1 MSRHFFRG
9 FLYTSPALAGF
20 FWWPSLTSIMNLPFF
35 YKENISASEKL
46 IFLDEETSRHIIQ
59 VLRMKKGELVQI
71 TDGKGNLITA
81 EISNDHKKKCEVK
94 IVGESFQTSYRK
106 KVAIGIS
113 LLKNASRFEW
123 FLEKA
128 TEIGVS
134 AIIPLICER
143 TEKQHI
149 RYDRL
154 KNICTSAMLQ
164 SQQVWLPDLNQPT
177 PFKSL
182 FGNLPYPYKFIA
194 HCIDGEKSPLRAQNH
209 DDPDSTIILIGPE
222 GDFTNDEVQ
231 LAIQHQCIPVSLGE
245 TRLRT
250 ETAAIVATAILAIR

>member
-1 MSRHFFRG
+1 
-9 FLYTSPALAGF
+9 
-20 FWWPSLTSIMNLPFF
+20 MNAPFF
-35 YKENISASEKL
+35 YKENISASEKVVL
-46 IFLDEETSRHIIQ
+46 LDEETSRHIIQ
-59 VLRMKKGELVQI
+59 VLRMEKGELVQL
-71 TDGKGNLITA
+71 TDGKGNLIIA

-94 IVGESFQTSYRK
+94 IVGESFQIHSGK

-128 TEIGVS
+128 TEIGVD

-164 SQQVWLPDLNQPT
+164 SQQVWLPDLHQPVF
-177 PFKSL
+177 FKSL
-182 FGNLPYPYKFIA
+182 FDNLPYHKKFIA
-194 HCIDGEKSPLRAQNH
+194 HCIDNEKHPLKAQN
-209 DDPDSTIILIGPE
+209 DDGPDSTIILIGPE
-222 GDFTNDEVQ
+222 GDFTAEEVE
-231 LAIQHQCIPVSLGE
+231 LAIQRQCIPVSLGE
-245 TRLRT
+245 NRLRT
-250 ETAAIVATAILAIR
+250 ETAGIVAAAILAT